1 MKTRKP
7 RSRRN
12 RRTNEQIQFHA
23 TIIIERLDAG
33 IPTKSI
39 SHELGITDQAVY
51 NQARGLG
58 YQQRLVRQEMLK
70 QLILSPATP

>member
-7 RSRRN
+7 RSRHN
-12 RRTNEQIQFHA
+12 RRSNEELAFHA
-23 TIIIERLDAG
+23 AIIIERLDAG

-51 NQARGLG
+51 NQARLLG

-70 QLILSPATP
+70 ELILTPTHP